1 MIDDT
6 RLTFQQRIKRW

>member
-6 RLTFQQRIKRW
+6 RLTFQQRIKQW